1 MYTINDPMLALI
13 LRFVGRSQKVTFH
26 DEKFIRKQLKEIRTH
41 IERFPAEEQESRALE
56 WIEAHAYEYRK
67 AWEKE
72 TIGREFSRERCPDC
86 PFAGMDDS
94 KHCGIHDEWLSL
106 LQRYAAD
113 EINSREYVENALH
126 LIVRHKEDL
135 KIKLS
140 TLEKGSNAFSP

>member
-1 MYTINDPMLALI
+1 MYTINDPMFALI
-13 LRFVGRSQKVTFH
+13 LRFVGRNQKVILH
-26 DEKFIRKQLKEIRTH
+26 DGNFIKKQLKEIQAH
-41 IERFPAEEQESRALE
+41 IDQFPAQEQESRALE

-72 TIGREFSRERCPDC
+72 AIGKEFSRERCPDC
-86 PFAGMDDS
+86 PFATMNDS
-94 KHCGIHDEWLSL
+94 EHCGIHEEWLSL

-113 EINSREYVENALH
+113 EINSREYVENALN

-140 TLEKGSNAFSP
+140 MLRKRAYE